1 MKAIRE
7 LVRMSL
13 DKTFVLQFVSQR
25 GLVQIMHMIAS
36 QKANDPSRL
45 MLAAGNML
53 NVLGATTRRHR
64 LTQGMYEEAV
74 RALPVIVKAVGYGE
88 NLTKLRA
95 IQLINALLK
104 RCQDKPRSDMI
115 ECLLT
120 PTSEEALQRFKE
132 DIKPDEK
139 QESGKKK

>member
-115 ECLLT
+115 KCLLT